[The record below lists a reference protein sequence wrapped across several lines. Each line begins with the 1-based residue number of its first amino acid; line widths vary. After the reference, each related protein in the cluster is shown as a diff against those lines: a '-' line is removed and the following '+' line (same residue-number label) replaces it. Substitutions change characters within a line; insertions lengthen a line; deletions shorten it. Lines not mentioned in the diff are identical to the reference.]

1 MKFRF
6 DITLALLCLLSAANA
21 QAQQPAYIIQDL
33 GTLGGGTS
41 GASAINSSGEVV
53 GDSYTANG
61 SQRPFVYRNGVMQDL
76 GTLYGPQGFQP
87 PYPPGDRGAA
97 YAISDNGLIV
107 GTTYKYKL
115 INPVTVQYY
124 NPGFRYSN
132 GTMTEFDSGS
142 ILGVNNAGQSVGS
155 NYFPVNG
162 TANGSRASLYS
173 NGVETDLGLGDG
185 STANAINNHGQI
197 VGEAS
202 NYGPFLY
209 QNGAPQ
215 KLGWP
220 AGYDGGQA
228 HAISENGL
236 VAGSDFK
243 SDGTLSGQTHAA
255 LWKNGQAFDL
265 GTLGGKNSTAYGV
278 NSAGVVVGE
287 ADRNLVNQLQSTA
300 FVYENGAM
308 YDLFAGTGWSGG
320 SASAIND
327 AGQIVGT
334 GLYNGAIRA
343 FLATPVAAQTPE
355 PGAFASIGAGL
366 LVFGG
371 LLRRRVRAA

>member
-1 MKFRF
+1 M
-6 DITLALLCLLSAANA
+6 
-21 QAQQPAYIIQDL
+21 
-33 GTLGGGTS
+33 G
-41 GASAINSSGEVV
+41 
-53 GDSYTANG
+53 NG
-61 SQRPFVYRNGVMQDL
+61 SSAR
-76 GTLYGPQGFQP
+76 
-87 PYPPGDRGAA
+87 
-97 YAISDNGLIV
+97 
-107 GTTYKYKL
+107 
-115 INPVTVQYY
+115 
-124 NPGFRYSN
+124 
-132 GTMTEFDSGS
+132 
-142 ILGVNNAGQSVGS
+142 
-155 NYFPVNG
+155 
-162 TANGSRASLYS
+162 
-173 NGVETDLGLGDG
+173 
-185 STANAINNHGQI
+185 AINNRGQI
-197 VGEAS
+197 VGEEP
-202 NYGPFLY
+202 NYGLYLY

-308 YDLFAGTGWSGG
+308 HDLFAGTGWSGG

-327 AGQIVGT
+327 AGEIVGV
-334 GLYNGAIRA
+334 GIHNGQIHA
-343 FLATPVAAQTPE
+343 FLAIPAATPE
-355 PGAFASIGAGL
+355 PGAFALFAAGIL
-366 LVFGG
+366 TLGG
-371 LLRRRVRAA
+371 LARRRVRAA

>member
-1 MKFRF
+1 MPTGF
-6 DITLALLCLLSAANA
+6 
-21 QAQQPAYIIQDL
+21 L
-33 GTLGGGTS
+33 GS
-41 GASAINSSGEVV
+41 GAN
-53 GDSYTANG
+53 
-61 SQRPFVYRNGVMQDL
+61 
-76 GTLYGPQGFQP
+76 
-87 PYPPGDRGAA
+87 
-97 YAISDNGLIV
+97 AISDNGL
-107 GTTYKYKL
+107 
-115 INPVTVQYY
+115 
-124 NPGFRYSN
+124 
-132 GTMTEFDSGS
+132 
-142 ILGVNNAGQSVGS
+142 
-155 NYFPVNG
+155 
-162 TANGSRASLYS
+162 
-173 NGVETDLGLGDG
+173 
-185 STANAINNHGQI
+185 
-197 VGEAS
+197 
-202 NYGPFLY
+202 
-209 QNGAPQ
+209 
-215 KLGWP
+215 
-220 AGYDGGQA
+220 
-228 HAISENGL
+228 
-236 VAGSDFK
+236 VAGLAYTPDN
-243 SDGTLSGQTHAA
+243 TLAGLTHAA
-255 LWKNGQAFDL
+255 LWKNRQAFDL